1 MDKVRPGLRHG
12 APESRL
18 PVLIALLA
26 AIGLQLVIADDYT
39 LIPRWPLITL
49 ELLLIAVLV
58 GLNPVRF
65 TRSTVLGSYA
75 SRGLLAAMTLDNIVC
90 AVDLAKHILAG
101 DVSNDAAMLLT
112 TGASIVITNVIIFGI
127 WYWEV
132 DRGGPFARLSGENPY
147 PDFLFP
153 QIENPHLAEAD
164 WQPRFVDYLYI
175 SLTNALSFSA
185 GDTAPMARWAKVLMM
200 IQSLIA
206 LSTAGLVIA
215 RAVNV
220 LR

>member
-1 MDKVRPGLRHG
+1 MDTVPSWLRPRT
-12 APESRL
+12 PESRL
-18 PVLIALLA
+18 PVLIALLV
-26 AIGLQLVIADDYT
+26 AIVLQTVIADDYT

-65 TRSTVLGSYA
+65 SRSTLLGRYA
-75 SRGLLAAMTLDNIVC
+75 GRVLLAAITVDNVIC
-90 AVDLAKHILAG
+90 AVDLGKHILAG

-112 TGASIVITNVIIFGI
+112 TGASIIITNVVVFGI
-127 WYWEV
+127 WYWEL
-132 DRGGPFARLSGENPY
+132 DRGGPFARLAGENPH

-153 QIENPHLAEAD
+153 QIDNPQIAPPD
-164 WQPRFVDYLYI
+164 WRPTFVDYLYI
-175 SLTNALSFSA
+175 SVTNVLSFSPA
-185 GDTAPMARWAKVLMM
+185 DTAPLARWAKILMM
-200 IQSLIA
+200 VQSLIA

-220 LR
+220 LG